1 MLIIDVAPGDF
12 SFDCMWFCEII
23 FSLESPEWSLRM
35 NSADGL
41 VWANYSV
48 FVIGGV
54 KGMVIQ
60 IQLFIHETQSYL

>member
-1 MLIIDVAPGDF
+1 MLIIDVAPGNL
-12 SFDCMWFCEII
+12 SFDCMWFCEIR

-35 NSADGL
+35 NSTDGL